1 MRASPESRPE
11 SRKNTQSLKDWYVMC
26 RGWQEEWGG
35 DLTLMEATL
44 MEGLKPGKVPE
55 DKEQIVKIAPMFNRA
70 VLFRTSDISWH
81 GMPDPVLCPE
91 GQARKS
97 LAIYYMSEA
106 RPEATPRFKAMFRPR
121 PGSLSQ
127 SGLSQGL
134 LPILPNACDTLILP

>member
-1 MRASPESRPE
+1 
-11 SRKNTQSLKDWYVMC
+11 
-26 RGWQEEWGG
+26 
-35 DLTLMEATL
+35 
-44 MEGLKPGKVPE
+44 MEGLITGQEVPE
-55 DKEQIVKIAPMFNRA
+55 DKDRIAKIAPMFNRA

-127 SGLSQGL
+127 SGL
-134 LPILPNACDTLILP
+134 LPFILSHLPDACDTLFFP

>member
-1 MRASPESRPE
+1 
-11 SRKNTQSLKDWYVMC
+11 
-26 RGWQEEWGG
+26 
-35 DLTLMEATL
+35 MEGTL
-44 MEGLKPGKVPE
+44 MEGRTGQEVPE
-55 DKEQIVKIAPMFNRA
+55 DKEKIAKIAPMFNRA

-127 SGLSQGL
+127 SGL
-134 LPILPNACDTLILP
+134 LPFILSHLPKACDTLFFP

>member
-1 MRASPESRPE
+1 
-11 SRKNTQSLKDWYVMC
+11 
-26 RGWQEEWGG
+26 
-35 DLTLMEATL
+35 
-44 MEGLKPGKVPE
+44 MEGLRTGQEVPQ
-55 DKEQIVKIAPMFNRA
+55 DKEQIKKIAPVFNRA

-106 RPEATPRFKAMFRPR
+106 RPEATPRFKATFRPR

-127 SGLSQGL
+127 SGSLHSFH
-134 LPILPNACDTLILP
+134 PFSPPECVWDTVT